1 MALTGEHFIAGIRE
15 VVYSRTIPLATHH
28 LQIVQSSSG
37 LDAGVLGASMLAI
50 HDAMSPQ
57 RIDDMVLGLNDTIA
71 G

>member
-15 VVYSRTIPLATHH
+15 VVYSRTIPLATQH

-50 HDAMSPQ
+50 HHAMSPQ
-57 RIDDMVLGLNDTIA
+57 RIDAMVLGLA
-71 G
+71 GSAAG